1 MAVDKLVDSAQ
12 LDACLTAEA
21 NAIRAKTGGS
31 ANLTF
36 DFANSKGFADAIAAI
51 ASGGGEAY
59 ELHSVQITLASST
72 SMVSILNT
80 YIKECSSWRIYPTDA
95 ENTALHTIAQGMA
108 FINTGG
114 ASIISPAIMPSVR
127 TVTGVTVGST
137 VGQLY
142 VNDQTYNAIRQRGN
156 VNNKPAGA
164 YQLDFYGVA
173 V

>member
-1 MAVDKLVDSAQ
+1 MAEMLVDSTK
-12 LDACLTAEA
+12 LDACLDAEA
-21 NAIRAKTGGS
+21 DAIRAKTGDS
-31 ANLTF
+31 NDLTF
-36 DFANSKGFADAIAAI
+36 DFVNNKGFADAIAAI
-51 ASGGGEAY
+51 QSGGGGEAY